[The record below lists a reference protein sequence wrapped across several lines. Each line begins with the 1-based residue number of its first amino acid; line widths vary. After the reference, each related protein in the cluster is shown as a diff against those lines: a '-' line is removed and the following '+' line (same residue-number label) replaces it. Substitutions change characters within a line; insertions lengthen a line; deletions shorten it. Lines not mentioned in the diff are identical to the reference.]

1 MRGVLNS
8 TEWQQDR
15 VRHLQ
20 GMTRNGGTEGY
31 LEAAV
36 FTLKLN
42 AVFILTLAK
51 AIRQTHKQRQRTLN
65 NLSTF

>member
-1 MRGVLNS
+1 MFGVLNS
-8 TEWQQDR
+8 TEWQQHR

-20 GMTRNGGTEGY
+20 GMAGNGGMEVY

-42 AVFILTLAK
+42 AVLVLTLPQAV
-51 AIRQTHKQRQRTLN
+51 RQTHRHR
-65 NLSTF
+65 